1 MSFKKK
7 AAATFAAIA
16 MAGTVSV
23 LSAPPASALITSD
36 HLVISGNSCGGSGGG
51 IDWVV
56 YAGGTSSGSRDGY
69 GNQFIF
75 DIYGVK
81 PPWEGNTPLSIGIK
95 CNNGSYHDWDGW
107 VTRSWDIGINKD
119 LGWI

>member
-7 AAATFAAIA
+7 AAVALATIA
-16 MAGTVSV
+16 VAGTVSV
-23 LSAPPASALITSD
+23 QSASPASALITSD
-36 HLVISGNSCGGSGGG
+36 HLVISGHSCGGSAGGVK
-51 IDWVV
+51 WVA
-56 YAGGTSSGSRDGY
+56 YAGGTSSGSRDGVN
-69 GNQFIF
+69 NQFIF

>member
-7 AAATFAAIA
+7 VAATFAALTV
-16 MAGTVSV
+16 AGTVSL

-36 HLVISGNSCGGSGGG
+36 HLVISGNSCGSQGG

-95 CNNGSYHDWDGW
+95 CNNGAYHDWDGW